1 MAEAIEAVDEP
12 EEEECPKCPPPGAP
26 AWMATFAD
34 MATLLMAFFVL
45 ILSFAEF
52 NTPKFKQISGSLQNA
67 FGVQRVVPVVEQPKG
82 TTVISL
88 EFSPSPSPSVTNEI
102 TQETTELERP
112 ELEIKTDDDEAPEG
126 ADVGRDGTTEGA
138 GGQQDSAAEGQSG
151 AQSGAQAD
159 GQSDAQSAAQAEAMD
174 AADLARA
181 LDQAIQSGEVSVEM
195 AGENVVINFP
205 SENTEQKDLPS
216 LIEETLQALAE
227 ARQASGQA
235 ESEVLFG
242 GLEQQLA
249 ELAAAA
255 RQPETSLG
263 QAELDRLEQ
272 QQAEAQARADRAA
285 VAKDLL
291 TVALRQELG
300 EGLVEVEQQDGK
312 VLVTVGAGGAF
323 SSGSA
328 DLTEAARDIMS
339 RVAFA
344 AMGDSST
351 IVVAGHTDNV
361 PIRGGVFRDNWDL
374 AAARA
379 ASVVQSIEAT
389 GLVQPSRMQAVSYGE
404 TQPVDSNES
413 DDGRERNRRIEIS
426 IEY

>member
-1 MAEAIEAVDEP
+1 MAEAIAAVEEP

-67 FGVQRVVPVVEQPKG
+67 FGVQRVIPVVEQPKG
-82 TTVISL
+82 TTVISM
-88 EFSPSPSPSVTNEI
+88 EFSPSPSPSVTNEM
-102 TQETTELERP
+102 TQQTTELERP
-112 ELEIKTDDDEAPEG
+112 ELEVETNEDVAPEG
-126 ADVGRDGTTEGA
+126 GDDGQDGTTEGS
-138 GGQQDSAAEGQSG
+138 GGEQESVPEEQTG
-151 AQSGAQAD
+151 AQSD
-159 GQSDAQSAAQAEAMD
+159 TLDATE
-174 AADLARA
+174 LARA
-181 LDQAIQSGEVSVEM
+181 LDQAIQSGEVSIEM

-205 SENTEQKDLPS
+205 SEDTTQKDLPS

-227 ARQASGQA
+227 ARQASGKA
-235 ESEVLFG
+235 DSEVLFG

-263 QAELDRLEQ
+263 QAELERLEQ
-272 QQAEAQARADRAA
+272 EQAEAQESADRASI
-285 VAKDLL
+285 AKDML

-300 EGLVEVEQQDGK
+300 EGLVEVEQIEGK
-312 VLVTVGAGGAF
+312 VVVTVGAGGAF
-323 SSGSA
+323 PSGSA
-328 DLTEAARDIMS
+328 DLTAAARDIMS
-339 RVAFA
+339 RIAFA
-344 AMGDSST
+344 AMDDEST
-351 IVVAGHTDNV
+351 IVVAGHTDDV
-361 PIRGGVFRDNWDL
+361 PISGVFRDNWDL
-374 AAARA
+374 AAARS

-389 GLVQPSRMQAVSYGE
+389 GLVQPGRMQAVSFGE
-404 TQPVDSNES
+404 TQPVDTNDTAE
-413 DDGRERNRRIEIS
+413 GRERNRRIEIS